1 MTKPITPFELF
12 DRIDD
17 LEQTRSFVASI
28 LNLAYASGN
37 EIQIEEFSAKLAAI
51 DKEIET
57 LNAQA

>member
-1 MTKPITPFELF
+1 MTKPLTPFELF

-17 LEQTRSFVASI
+17 LELKKSFVSSI
-28 LNLAYASGN
+28 LYEAYDRDDQ
-37 EIQIEEFSAKLAAI
+37 EQIEEFSAKLAAI